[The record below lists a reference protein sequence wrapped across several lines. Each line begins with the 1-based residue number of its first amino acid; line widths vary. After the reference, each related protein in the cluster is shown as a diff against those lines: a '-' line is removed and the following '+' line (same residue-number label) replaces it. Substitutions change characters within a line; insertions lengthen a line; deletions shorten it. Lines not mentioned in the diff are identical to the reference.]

1 MGGGIAGAKCAE
13 ELLRC
18 LRVETA
24 KKGEGDPEKDDDDD
38 AVILV
43 EKSDVLKIGRWRED
57 EKDSVWRGKMD
68 VETMAIDDAVETGG
82 LKIVRGEAVKV
93 DGDAQTVTV
102 RLNNKKK
109 KKKNSRGDDDDND
122 DDLLRVI
129 EFDD

>member
-1 MGGGIAGAKCAE
+1 MLGGGIAGAKCAE

-18 LRVETA
+18 LR
-24 KKGEGDPEKDDDDD
+24 DPEKDDDDVNDDD

-68 VETMAIDDAVETGG
+68 VETMAIDDAVETLGG

-102 RLNNKKK
+102 RLNEKTTTKKK
-109 KKKNSRGDDDDND
+109 SRGDDDDD
-122 DDLLRVI
+122 DDER
-129 EFDD
+129 